1 MDTFKYF
8 KWCSLKENI
17 SLHDFNFKSQFQ
29 DFKISRFQNLDLKK
43 KIFILL
49 GVYPTNSIML
59 SLLMRLL
66 IYLGTSSARNT
77 QVNFIEKSS
86 GNCMGKSLTTEFN
99 SQALEKSSHGK
110 KNSARD
116 KTTTLRNYTTRN

>member
-8 KWCSLKENI
+8 KWCINENI

-49 GVYPTNSIML
+49 GVYPTNNPSERYHQKLTIL
-59 SLLMRLL
+59 KKV
-66 IYLGTSSARNT
+66 
-77 QVNFIEKSS
+77 QVNFIEKSFV
-86 GNCMGKSLTTEFN
+86 NCMGKSLTTEFN